1 MEPQAILLCIP
12 AGSRLIAF
20 CALHQ
25 MSRIYV
31 QGEAGAAARFLPM
44 LAARTI
50 KGPTPHDGKETREAV
65 L

>member
-1 MEPQAILLCIP
+1 
-12 AGSRLIAF
+12 
-20 CALHQ
+20 
-25 MSRIYV
+25 MSRIYA